1 MNVRRLIL
9 RILVTNDDGIAARG
23 LWALVRELR
32 RVAEVVVV
40 APDRDQSGIGT
51 AVTLHHPVRVSPVP
65 PEVTRVESYAVEGT
79 PADTVILALKT
90 LLKDK
95 KTDMVFSGINEG
107 SNLGNDVLISGTV
120 SAALQGYFYGL
131 PSVAISVAA
140 IKRVRFDVAARFAA
154 LIAQQVAAGD
164 MSQKFLLNVNLPN
177 LPLTKIN
184 GVEVTRLG
192 ERSYM
197 DNIKAG
203 HDGKRKYYWIVR
215 GKPDWIKVKGTDI
228 WALGQNKISIT
239 PLQSDLSSQGQLEPL
254 GKTITALFQ
263 NLKQGSPAKRT
274 KSK

>member
-1 MNVRRLIL
+1 L
-9 RILVTNDDGIAARG
+9 RILVTNDDGITARG

-65 PEVTRVESYAVEGT
+65 PEATRVESYAVEGT

-90 LLKDK
+90 ILKDK
-95 KTDMVFSGINEG
+95 KVDMVFSGINEG
-107 SNLGNDVLISGTV
+107 SNMGNDVLISGTV

-131 PSVAISVAA
+131 PSIAISVGA
-140 IKRVRFDVAARFAA
+140 IKKVRFDVAARLGV
-154 LIAQQVAAGD
+154 LIAQRVAAGD
-164 MSQKFLLNVNLPN
+164 MPPKFLLNINLPN
-177 LPLTKIN
+177 LPLNKIT
-184 GVEVTRLG
+184 GLEITRLG

-215 GKPDWIKVKGTDI
+215 GKPDWIEVKGTDI

-239 PLQSDLSSQGQLEPL
+239 PLHSDLSSQDQLKPL

-263 NLKQGSPAKRT
+263 GLKQGSQAKIT

>member
-1 MNVRRLIL
+1 L

-32 RVAEVVVV
+32 KVAEVIVV

-51 AVTLHHPVRVSPVP
+51 AVTLHHPVRISPVP
-65 PEVTRVESYAVEGT
+65 PEVTRVKTYSVEGT

-90 LLKDK
+90 LLKDGV
-95 KTDMVFSGINEG
+95 DMVFSGINEG

-131 PSVAISVAA
+131 PSVAISVSA
-140 IKRVRFDVAARFAA
+140 IRKVRFDIAAKFAA
-154 LIAQQVAAGD
+154 LLVQQVESSKVPA
-164 MSQKFLLNVNLPN
+164 KFLLNINLPN
-177 LPLTKIN
+177 LPLNQIAGIET
-184 GVEVTRLG
+184 TRLG

-215 GKPDWIKVKGTDI
+215 GKPDWKEVEGTDI
-228 WALGQNKISIT
+228 WALGRKKISVT
-239 PLQSDLSSQGQLEPL
+239 PLHSDLSSEAQRKSLR
-254 GKTITALFQ
+254 KSCASLFQ
-263 NLKQGSPAKRT
+263 NLQDSYTEKRT
-274 KSK
+274 KTR

>member
-1 MNVRRLIL
+1 MK
-9 RILVTNDDGIAARG
+9 ILVTNDDGIAARG

-51 AVTLHHPVRVSPVP
+51 AVTLHHPVRISPVP
-65 PEVTRVESYAVEGT
+65 SAVTGVETYSVEGT

-90 LLKDK
+90 LLKDGV
-95 KTDMVFSGINEG
+95 DMVFSGINEG

-131 PSVAISVAA
+131 PSIAISVSA
-140 IKRVRFDVAARFAA
+140 IKRARFDVAAKFGALLVQQFAA
-154 LIAQQVAAGD
+154 SKLPR
-164 MSQKFLLNVNLPN
+164 KFLLNINLPN
-177 LPLTKIN
+177 LPLNQVVGI
-184 GVEVTRLG
+184 ELTRLG

-215 GKPDWIKVKGTDI
+215 GKPDWKEVEGTDI
-228 WALGQNKISIT
+228 WALGQNKISLT
-239 PLQSDLSSQGQLEPL
+239 PLHSDLSSELHLKQLRKVFL
-254 GKTITALFQ
+254 SLFQ
-263 NLKQGSPAKRT
+263 DLRESAKAKVAKT
-274 KSK
+274 K

>member
-1 MNVRRLIL
+1 LK
-9 RILVTNDDGIAARG
+9 ILVTNDDGITARG

-32 RVAEVVVV
+32 RIAEVVVV

-65 PEVTRVESYAVEGT
+65 PEVTRVEAYAVEGT

-95 KTDMVFSGINEG
+95 VDMIFSGINEG

-131 PSVAISVAA
+131 PSVSISVGS
-140 IKRVRFDVAARFAA
+140 IKKVRFDVAARFGA
-154 LIAQQVAAGD
+154 LLAQQVAKSK
-164 MSQKFLLNVNLPN
+164 MPQKFLLNINVPN
-177 LPLTKIN
+177 LPLERIS
-184 GVEVTRLG
+184 GIEITRLG

-215 GKPDWIKVKGTDI
+215 GKPDWKEVEGTDI
-228 WALGQNKISIT
+228 SALGKNKISIT
-239 PLQSDLSSQGQLEPL
+239 PLHGDLSGDIHLKSFNKVFSSLFEEL
-254 GKTITALFQ
+254 RKSDEVKKTR
-263 NLKQGSPAKRT
+263 PR
-274 KSK
+274 

>member
-1 MNVRRLIL
+1 L
-9 RILVTNDDGIAARG
+9 RILVTNDDGITARG

-65 PEVTRVESYAVEGT
+65 PEATRVESYAVEGT

-95 KTDMVFSGINEG
+95 KIDMVFSGINEG

-154 LIAQQVAAGD
+154 LVAQQVAAGD
-164 MSQKFLLNVNLPN
+164 MSQKFLFNINLPN
-177 LPLTKIN
+177 LPLPKIH

-215 GKPDWIKVKGTDI
+215 GKPDWIEVKGTDI

-239 PLQSDLSSQGQLEPL
+239 PLHSDLSSQDQLKPL

-263 NLKQGSPAKRT
+263 DLKQGRPAKIT

>member
-1 MNVRRLIL
+1 L

-32 RVAEVVVV
+32 RIAEVVVV

-51 AVTLHHPVRVSPVP
+51 AVTLHHPVRISPVP
-65 PEVTRVESYAVEGT
+65 PEATRVEAYSVEGT

-95 KTDMVFSGINEG
+95 VDLVFSGINEG

-131 PSVAISVAA
+131 PSIAISVAA
-140 IKRVRFDVAARFAA
+140 IRRVRFDIAAKFGA
-154 LIAQQVAAGD
+154 LIAQEVAANR
-164 MSQKFLLNVNLPN
+164 MPPKFLLNINLPN
-177 LPLTKIN
+177 LPLDQIA
-184 GVEVTRLG
+184 GIEMTRLG

-215 GKPDWIKVKGTDI
+215 GKPDWKEVEGTDI
-228 WALGQNKISIT
+228 WALGQKKISVT
-239 PLQSDLSSQGQLEPL
+239 PLHSDLSSEIHIKQL
-254 GKTITALFQ
+254 GKACYSLFQ
-263 NLKQGSPAKRT
+263 NLRKSDKVKRGRT
-274 KSK
+274 

>member
-1 MNVRRLIL
+1 L

-65 PEVTRVESYAVEGT
+65 PEATRVESYSVEGT

-95 KTDMVFSGINEG
+95 KVDMVFSGINEG

-131 PSVAISVAA
+131 PSIAISVGA
-140 IKRVRFDVAARFAA
+140 IRKVHFDVAARFAA
-154 LIAQQVAAGD
+154 LITQQIAAGD
-164 MSQKFLLNVNLPN
+164 MSQKFLLNINLPN
-177 LPLTKIN
+177 LPLPKIN
-184 GVEVTRLG
+184 GVEITRLG

-215 GKPDWIKVKGTDI
+215 GKPDWKEVEGTDI

-239 PLQSDLSSQGQLEPL
+239 PLQSDLSSEIHINQMGGLFSS
-254 GKTITALFQ
+254 LFQ
-263 NLKQGSPAKRT
+263 DLRESDTVKR
-274 KSK
+274 SRRG